1 MLNASVDTTVSTAG
15 ANDATLTPR
24 HQLLAGPY
32 LFGRSG
38 GLMLSKYELSTRPRY
53 PSTRNGLR
61 QLNVLLNEQISDEP
75 IELKQR
81 SGDTRLVGSWYRD
94 LMAELIKREL
104 AELS

>member
-1 MLNASVDTTVSTAG
+1 MS
-15 ANDATLTPR
+15 R
-24 HQLLAGPY
+24 
-32 LFGRSG
+32 
-38 GLMLSKYELSTRPRY
+38 YEPSLREKY

-61 QLNVLLNEQISDEP
+61 QINVRLNEETWDELM
-75 IELKQR
+75 ELTQR